1 MQNTQ
6 LFQCKIFCIFHQLSN
21 RALIHTQQHAHRA
34 ATSSSMG
41 AAGSKDG
48 EPGIITVVPAA
59 AAGSSSRGAS
69 PLPHT
74 SSRPT
79 SRLSNRS
86 DTPAADPLMH
96 HLQELKA
103 QGARLD
109 PALFATAAA
118 AAASLPASTSR
129 QLGASNS
136 SSRQRRAASQPPT
149 SAATA
154 DPDSL
159 LADLSVAQ
167 QLSSDTALLNAAVTT
182 LVTDHQAWHAQ
193 HIQALIQNQDYITRT
208 MDQAEVK
215 ADKAVRH
222 VQQQTTKL
230 KVLSAGL
237 QKAVQ
242 LPAVLQQLAAA
253 TEALEGQ
260 LAALEQRAD
269 AASAAAAAAAAAGS
283 GAAAAGVADS
293 SSEPTGVPHDS
304 SSTTGGGT
312 AGRLYSRTGSGSSSG
327 RAGSF
332 RSWLGV
338 GSRAVVQQQQQQQQ
352 QPSHTLDDQQLP

>member
-1 MQNTQ
+1 
-6 LFQCKIFCIFHQLSN
+6 
-21 RALIHTQQHAHRA
+21 
-34 ATSSSMG
+34 
-41 AAGSKDG
+41 
-48 EPGIITVVPAA
+48 
-59 AAGSSSRGAS
+59 
-69 PLPHT
+69 
-74 SSRPT
+74 
-79 SRLSNRS
+79 
-86 DTPAADPLMH
+86 MH

-118 AAASLPASTSR
+118 AATASLPASSTSR
-129 QLGASNS
+129 QLGASS
-136 SSRQRRAASQPPT
+136 SSRQRRTASQPPA

-159 LADLSVAQ
+159 LADLSMAQ
-167 QLSSDTALLNAAVTT
+167 QLSSDTAVLNAAVTS

-193 HIQALIQNQDYITRT
+193 HMQALVQNQDYITRT

-242 LPAVLQQLAAA
+242 LPEVLQQLAAA
-253 TEALEGQ
+253 TEELEGQ

-269 AASAAAAAAAAAGS
+269 TAAASAAAAGS
-283 GAAAAGVADS
+283 GSAAAGVADS
-293 SSEPTGVPHDS
+293 SSEPAGVPHDS
-304 SSTTGGGT
+304 SSTTGGRT

-338 GSRAVVQQQQQQQQ
+338 GPRAAVQQQQQ
-352 QPSHTLDDQQLP
+352 PAHASHD